1 MEGQYVPDLN
11 KEIMMR
17 NVRPLKEEYL
27 AVAKV
32 LQGDLYLK
40 LDEEQFINMVIRYS
54 DGSVDRKKLRQIYYN
69 LLREAR

>member
-1 MEGQYVPDLN
+1 
-11 KEIMMR
+11 MR
-17 NVRPLKEEYL
+17 NVKPLKEEYL

-40 LDEEQFINMVIRYS
+40 LDEEQFVNMVMRYS

>member
-1 MEGQYVPDLN
+1 
-11 KEIMMR
+11 MR

-40 LDEEQFINMVIRYS
+40 IDEEQFVNIVMRNS
-54 DGSVDRKKLRQIYYN
+54 NGSLDPKNIRQIYFK
-69 LLREAR
+69 LIREAR

>member
-69 LLREAR
+69 LLRETR